1 METNEFRV
9 ICETDDNLYVEIFF
23 NGESATVIFDKK
35 TGEWEVE
42 GDGYARILGYKDM
55 QDMMSDDAVLD
66 GVNQMLK
73 EGINPFSKSK
83 FPLFIKH

>member
-42 GDGYARILGYKDM
+42 GDGYAEILVPIFRSVCGQVWRLLCQRY
-55 QDMMSDDAVLD
+55 V
-66 GVNQMLK
+66 
-73 EGINPFSKSK
+73 
-83 FPLFIKH
+83 